1 MLAPFFEKLQPVDVI
16 ALVVIVGGLY
26 LKLSGADGV
35 VGSLLTAIVFY
46 YFGKKRFYDNT
57 KTGTTN

>member
-1 MLAPFFEKLQPVDVI
+1 MLKPFLGKFEPADLIAVI
-16 ALVVIVGGLY
+16 VIVGGLY